1 VLSLFPGLARL
12 LPRPGAWMETFRQLL
27 AFPLYATVAFLLYT
41 LAGQVSPERFLN
53 ILLGLVLAGL
63 AAWFYG
69 RYATVAATPQRR
81 TVGRVGALLL
91 LAAGA
96 ALAYWPIQEL
106 DWEPWSSARVA
117 ELQKEGRP
125 IYVDFTARWCL
136 TCQVNKDAVF
146 HSTDRV
152 LTEFNHANVAMLR
165 ADLTANDPLIVA
177 ELARFGR
184 ASVPLDLLYLPGH
197 ADPVIL
203 PSVLTPG
210 IVLDALAG
218 KSAPAP

>member
-1 VLSLFPGLARL
+1 
-12 LPRPGAWMETFRQLL
+12 
-27 AFPLYATVAFLLYT
+27 
-41 LAGQVSPERFLN
+41 
-53 ILLGLVLAGL
+53 
-63 AAWFYG
+63 
-69 RYATVAATPQRR
+69 
-81 TVGRVGALLL
+81 
-91 LAAGA
+91 
-96 ALAYWPIQEL
+96 
-106 DWEPWSSARVA
+106 
-117 ELQKEGRP
+117 
-125 IYVDFTARWCL
+125 
-136 TCQVNKDAVF
+136 
-146 HSTDRV
+146 
-152 LTEFNHANVAMLR
+152 MLR